1 MQARFTLLNIQGL
14 VTKFTNK
21 LHSQELQTVF
31 SHNDFVLLVETWA
44 GEFTDISVPGFNLIQ
59 LNRVLLSAI
68 QAVLLC
74 TLGSRSTDIA
84 LYLRKTLTT

>member
-21 LHSQELQTVF
+21 LHLQELQTVF

-59 LNRVLLSAI
+59 LNRVEKKRTAKCDS
-68 QAVLLC
+68 
-74 TLGSRSTDIA
+74 GGIA
-84 LYLRKTLTT
+84 LYIRQ

>member
-21 LHSQELQTVF
+21 LHSQELQAVF

-59 LNRVLLSAI
+59 LNRVEKKRTA
-68 QAVLLC
+68 
-74 TLGSRSTDIA
+74 
-84 LYLRKTLTT
+84 

>member
-59 LNRVLLSAI
+59 LNRVENQS
-68 QAVLLC
+68 
-74 TLGSRSTDIA
+74 TESTDGNDV
-84 LYLRKTLTT
+84 L